1 MLASEKCWLNLNCAF
16 PWGIMLMRAVV
27 RSNNL
32 LVAETKL
39 LQIVVKI
46 ARQAVF
52 EMVLLWLNFEDQ
64 P

>member
-1 MLASEKCWLNLNCAF
+1 
-16 PWGIMLMRAVV
+16 MRAVV

-52 EMVLLWLNFEDQ
+52 EVVLLWLNFEDQ